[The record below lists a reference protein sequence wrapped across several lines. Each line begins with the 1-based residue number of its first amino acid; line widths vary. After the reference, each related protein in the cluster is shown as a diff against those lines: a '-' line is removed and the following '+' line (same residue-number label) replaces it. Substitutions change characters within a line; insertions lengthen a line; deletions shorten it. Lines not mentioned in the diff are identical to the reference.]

1 MSRGKKAYAQYE
13 SQLSDALGR
22 LSHLREALKSAIDE
36 DAAAY
41 SGVSKAYKS
50 AKETG
55 DGQSLI
61 NSALQQAAEV
71 PLSVA
76 ERSAEVER
84 IAEALKPITNP
95 NMASDL
101 TTAIALARAAMAG
114 AIANVEIN
122 LESIKSDSAGS
133 EAFVILARS
142 RVEAL
147 KASAALVPGSCLSSQ
162 T

>member
-1 MSRGKKAYAQYE
+1 
-13 SQLSDALGR
+13 
-22 LSHLREALKSAIDE
+22 
-36 DAAAY
+36 
-41 SGVSKAYKS
+41 
-50 AKETG
+50 
-55 DGQSLI
+55 
-61 NSALQQAAEV
+61 LQQAAEV

-84 IAEALKPITNP
+84 IAEALKAITNP